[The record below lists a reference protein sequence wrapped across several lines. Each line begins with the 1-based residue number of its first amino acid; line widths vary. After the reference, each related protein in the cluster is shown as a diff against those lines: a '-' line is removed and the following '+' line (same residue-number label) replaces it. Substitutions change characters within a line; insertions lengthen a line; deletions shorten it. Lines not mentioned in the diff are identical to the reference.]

1 MGQGFPEVKK
11 IGHVDIWGMS
21 VLGIETASAWEESKI
36 WRVGAGVE
44 WEEKAGRWEEM
55 WDLGLI
61 TWEAVGR
68 ILDFQIEMGNQCRIL
83 KQKNAITDFMFL
95 LCWV

>member
-1 MGQGFPEVKK
+1 
-11 IGHVDIWGMS
+11 
-21 VLGIETASAWEESKI
+21 
-36 WRVGAGVE
+36 
-44 WEEKAGRWEEM
+44 M